1 MKAMSKNTAHIT
13 GNIYV
18 IVYYLFVYYLPST
31 GVPVVGKWSTRLRSW
46 LCRKMF
52 EYTEGYID
60 VGRHVYF
67 GLNRI
72 RVGAHS
78 GFGDYFHLQDTELTV
93 GRHVMI
99 APHVTVLGG
108 SHRFEDKTVPIGQQ
122 GNYPK
127 TKLTIGDDVWI
138 GRGAYILAHVKKI
151 GTGAVIG
158 AGAVVTKDVPDYAVV
173 AGNPARIVKY
183 RT

>member
-1 MKAMSKNTAHIT
+1 MT
-13 GNIYV
+13 
-18 IVYYLFVYYLPST
+18 YYLFAYYLPST
-31 GVPVVGKWSTRLRSW
+31 VVPVVGKWSTRLRSF

-52 EYTEGYID
+52 EHTEGYID
-60 VGRHVYF
+60 VGRHAYF

-72 RVGAHS
+72 SVGAHS
-78 GFGDYFHLQDTELTV
+78 GFGDFFHLQNTELTV
-93 GRHVMI
+93 GSYVLI

-108 SHRFEDKTVPIGQQ
+108 GHRYEDKNTLIRRQ
-122 GNYPK
+122 GYYPK

-138 GRGAYILAHVKKI
+138 GRGAYILAHVGRI